1 MNYEAERGTSFKL
14 MYFFLLRK
22 IRILRQGIAS
32 LLCLMLTV
40 TEINKCILFSKIP
53 VGIQYFYVDECHG
66 DRFGVGDIIIRFFL
80 SEVVD

>member
-1 MNYEAERGTSFKL
+1 
-14 MYFFLLRK
+14 
-22 IRILRQGIAS
+22 
-32 LLCLMLTV
+32 MLTV